1 MTDGKMIDLD
11 MARGLLARAV
21 LTQSPDFVY
30 NPHGM
35 GAACFYVPVSPA
47 DWSTL
52 NGQPDSQADPE
63 TDPRCFTGCLVGVAL
78 AFAGIT
84 FPKTEVRPIHLIA
97 SGGGLPVTADAVTYL
112 RRAQQSQDAGSTW
125 GQAYQDAEV
134 IAQRIITG

>member
-1 MTDGKMIDLD
+1 MTDSKMIDLD

-21 LTQSPDFVY
+21 LTQGPDFVY

-35 GAACFYVPVSPA
+35 GAACFYVPAVAANIPGLA
-47 DWSTL
+47 D
-52 NGQPDSQADPE
+52 NPVNQVDPE

-84 FPKTEVRPIHLIA
+84 FDEAESRPIHQIA
-97 SGGGLPVTADAVTYL
+97 AGGGLPLTSGAVTYL
-112 RRAQQSQDAGSTW
+112 RRAQMSQDTGGTW

>member
-21 LTQSPDFVY
+21 LTQGPEFVY

-35 GAACFYVPVSPA
+35 GAACFYAPVSPA
-47 DWSTL
+47 DLPTL
-52 NGQPDSQADPE
+52 TSQPGSQADPE

-84 FPKTEVRPIHLIA
+84 FPKTEIRPIHLIA
-97 SGGGLPVTADAVTYL
+97 AGGSLPLTADAVTYL
-112 RRAQQSQDAGSTW
+112 RRAQQQQDNGSTW
-125 GQAYQDAEV
+125 GQAYQNAELT
-134 IAQRIITG
+134 ARIITG